1 MALVAFLRG
10 VNVGSHRTF
19 RPTVLAQEL
28 ADLDVVK
35 PMQRP
40 AFGRR

>member
-10 VNVGSHRTF
+10 VNVGGHRAF

-35 PMQRP
+35 RMEPTR
-40 AFGRR
+40 AAS